1 MNSKIKIL
9 QQLRIPILLIVA
21 FISVSCNSFEDNF
34 YSQLKTKSEIYHKT
48 KKLQQFDLSKI
59 TNFDWDYFQ
68 YIRGNESVEI
78 SAYDI
83 KKSLD
88 LNFNPK
94 TLDLNKTR
102 FYFFKN
108 KNLIREIEINSEDFK
123 TPYFTINYCN
133 KDINKTLREESVFSL
148 SAETNILLFPNCRS
162 K

>member
-34 YSQLKTKSEIYHKT
+34 YSQLKTKSEIYYKT

-88 LNFNPK
+88 LNFDPK

-102 FYFFKN
+102 FYFFKKQKFN
-108 KNLIREIEINSEDFK
+108 QGNRN
-123 TPYFTINYCN
+123 
-133 KDINKTLREESVFSL
+133 
-148 SAETNILLFPNCRS
+148 
-162 K
+162 